1 MVLTAT
7 LPPFDGP
14 LEWVIHAAMCVLKLG
29 TILLF
34 PFAIRP
40 LYSRLHGSIRNVGLF
55 TLFFG
60 LGYFTLFSLYIVHG
74 REPLARVV
82 SDEVVRFYYLRS
94 PVLDGMHY
102 IGLEEWRV
110 QWSHWIPQAKD
121 LSLMMLSLAVI
132 VVPAYYLGSRWEA
145 RAFSSAM
152 LIGVCSLLPPAIGL
166 VLWDYD
172 TFLGGV
178 FFDLLSLDLLP
189 MLWWFV
195 GGSSIVLFALSAS
208 FYSYIIVFCRFVA
221 PNIHG
226 DDGKAIPGVEGPE
239 ATA

>member
-1 MVLTAT
+1 M
-7 LPPFDGP
+7 G
-14 LEWVIHAAMCVLKLG
+14 VLKLG

-40 LYSRLHGSIRNVGLF
+40 LYNRLHGSIRNVGLF
-55 TLFFG
+55 SLFFG
-60 LGYFTLFSLYIVHG
+60 LGYLTLFAFYVFLG
-74 REPLARVV
+74 REPLARLV

-94 PVLDGMHY
+94 PALDGMHY

-110 QWSHWIPQAKD
+110 QWSNWIPQAKD

-132 VVPAYYLGSRWEA
+132 VVPAYYFGSRWEA

-152 LIGVCSLLPPAIGL
+152 LIGVCSVLPPAIGL

-189 MLWWFV
+189 LFWWFV
-195 GGSSIVLFALSAS
+195 GGSSIVFFSLSAA
-208 FYSYIIVFCRFVA
+208 FYGYIIIFCRSIASGNVA
-221 PNIHG
+221 
-226 DDGKAIPGVEGPE
+226 DVDRAIPGVEGSE